1 MPYTITVTIWSALR
15 QRFTSMAEGLSEE
28 ELNLQLGRSSIRSLL
43 HHTAEVEF
51 MFAEWYF
58 GKKKP
63 TQTDAA
69 NTLPELLQLLAS
81 SNLHLTEAMEQLDES
96 QWNTPVESPMGP
108 PASTPLEAIG
118 RLMYHAGI
126 HSGQIALIRKQS

>member
-1 MPYTITVTIWSALR
+1 MTYKTAVTIWNALR
-15 QRFTSMAEGLSEE
+15 QRFTSMAESLSEE
-28 ELNLQLGRSSIRSLL
+28 DLDLQSGKSSIRSLL

-63 TQTDAA
+63 EDVPAT

-81 SNLHLTEAMEQLDES
+81 SNTHLTEAMNQLDES
-96 QWNTPVESPMGP
+96 QWNIPVESPMGP

-126 HSGQIALIRKQS
+126 HSGQIALIRKQR

>member
-1 MPYTITVTIWSALR
+1 MTYTTAVTIWNSLR
-15 QRFTSMAEGLSEE
+15 QRFASMAEGLSED
-28 ELNLQLGRSSIRSLL
+28 ELDLQLGKSSIRSLL
-43 HHTAEVEF
+43 QHTAEVEF

-58 GKKKP
+58 DKKKP
-63 TQTDAA
+63 EEVHAA
-69 NTLPELLQLLAS
+69 HTLPELLQVLAAS
-81 SNLHLTEAMEQLDES
+81 DHHLKEAMEQLDENK
-96 QWNTPVESPMGP
+96 WNKPVESPMGP